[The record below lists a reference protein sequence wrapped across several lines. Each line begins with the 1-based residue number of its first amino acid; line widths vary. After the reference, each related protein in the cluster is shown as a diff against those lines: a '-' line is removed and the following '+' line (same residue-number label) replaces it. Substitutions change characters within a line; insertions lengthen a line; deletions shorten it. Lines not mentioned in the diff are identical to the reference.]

1 MSEKKIKKIGILTSG
16 GDAPGMNAA
25 IRALV
30 RAGINAG
37 FEMFGVKRGFKG
49 LLEGDII
56 PLGTR
61 DVSEIIHRG
70 GTMLMTARSKEFIDK
85 AGQDKAKDIMRVYEL
100 DALVVIGGDG
110 SFKGAFAL
118 SKLGIPVIAIPG
130 TIDNDVACSEYSIGF
145 DTAMN
150 TALSAIDKIR
160 DTASSHERCSV
171 IEVMGRHSGYI
182 ALNVGMACGAEMI
195 LIPEVKYDMEKDVY
209 KTILNGR
216 NIGKHHYIVIV
227 AEGAGDVNEI
237 AKQIEEFTGI
247 ETRTTVL
254 GYVQR
259 GGSPT
264 VKDRL
269 AASQMGI
276 KAIECIEKGKTGRAI
291 VQQGGEI
298 KDMELKKAMA
308 MKKTITKE
316 ELEGNMKLF

>member
-1 MSEKKIKKIGILTSG
+1 MSELKIKKIGVLTSG

-30 RAGINAG
+30 RAGIREG
-37 FEMFGVKRGFKG
+37 YEMYGVRRGYKG

-70 GTMLMTARSKEFIDK
+70 GTILMTARSKEFVDK
-85 AGQDKAKDIMRVYEL
+85 EGQEKAKEIMKVYEL

-110 SFKGAFAL
+110 SFRGAYAL
-118 SKLGIPVIAIPG
+118 SKLGIPVIGIPG
-130 TIDNDVACSEYSIGF
+130 TIDNDVSCTDYCIGF

-150 TALSAIDKIR
+150 TALEAIDKIR

-171 IEVMGRHSGYI
+171 IEVMGREAGYI
-182 ALNVGMACGAEMI
+182 AMNVGMACGAEVI
-195 LIPEVKYDMEKDVY
+195 LIPEVKYSLEKDVY
-209 KTILNGR
+209 RIILEGR
-216 NIGKHHYIVIV
+216 NVGKHHYIVIV
-227 AEGAGDVNEI
+227 AEGAGDAPEI
-237 AKQIEEFTGI
+237 AKKIEEFTGI

-264 VKDRL
+264 VKDRI
-269 AASQMGI
+269 AASMMGI
-276 KAIECIEKGKTGRAI
+276 KAIDCIANGKTNRLI
-291 VQQGGEI
+291 VEQGGEI
-298 KDMELKKAMA
+298 KDIDIKKGMA
-308 MKKTITKE
+308 MKKTIAAETLKE
-316 ELEGNMKLF
+316 NLRLF

>member
-30 RAGINAG
+30 RAGIHAG
-37 FEMFGVKRGFKG
+37 FEMYGVKRGYKG
-49 LLEGDII
+49 LLEGEII

-61 DVSEIIHRG
+61 DVSEILHRG
-70 GTMLMTARSKEFIDK
+70 GTILMTARSKEFVDK
-85 AGQDKAKDIMRVYEL
+85 SGQEKAKEIMKVYEL

-110 SFKGAFAL
+110 SFRGAYEL
-118 SKLGIPVIAIPG
+118 SKLGIPVIGIPG
-130 TIDNDVACSEYSIGF
+130 TIDNDVSCTDYCIGY

-150 TALSAIDKIR
+150 TALEAIDRIR

-171 IEVMGRHSGYI
+171 VEVMGRDAGYI
-182 ALNVGMACGAEMI
+182 ALNVGMACGAEVI
-195 LIPEVKYDMEKDVY
+195 LIPEVKYNLEKDVY
-209 KTILNGR
+209 KVILEGR
-216 NIGKHHYIVIV
+216 NVGKHHYIVIV
-227 AEGAGDVNEI
+227 AEGAGDVQAI
-237 AKQIEEFTGI
+237 AEKIETFTGI

-276 KAIECIEKGKTGRAI
+276 KAIECLEKGKTGRLI
-291 VQQGGEI
+291 VEQGGEI
-298 KDMELKKAMA
+298 KDIDIKKGMA
-308 MKKTITKE
+308 MKKQITAE
-316 ELEGNMKLF
+316 ELSENLKLF